1 MRVECEACRQLVEAS
16 FDVEGDAVRV
26 SCPACGH
33 ASRAPLMPAREPSGP
48 LCPKCGARRSEA
60 STSCASCGLASARMA
75 AFGDALDASVPLS
88 VREAWARAAADW
100 GDAARHDEL
109 LRAAAAHNS
118 YAWVAG
124 RYRARGHD
132 PVAARQLDRLR
143 RAAEATLFAGATVRR
158 EPTARPYRSATGLLA
173 ILIAAITVGLIYTSV
188 ARHRGAR
195 PIAPATPVQ
204 PLVPGHPVSPST
216 IR

>member
-16 FDVEGDAVRV
+16 FDVDGDAVRV
-26 SCPACGH
+26 SCPACCH
-33 ASRAPLMPAREPSGP
+33 ASRVPLMPAREASGP

-60 STSCASCGLASARMA
+60 STACASCGLARARMA
-75 AFGDALDASVPLS
+75 AFGDALDANVPPS
-88 VREAWARAAADW
+88 VREAWTRAAADW
-100 GDAARHDEL
+100 SDAARHDEL

-158 EPTARPYRSATGLLA
+158 DTAARPYRSATGLLA

-188 ARHRGAR
+188 ARHRVAR
-195 PIAPATPVQ
+195 PIAPATPAQ